1 MAQQQGEA
9 SEHVKVFQKL
19 FAHICGNS
27 TAAHERLTAAVGKDL
42 GFIMS
47 TTMAAKRRSGQ
58 RVQQLRK
65 QVQVDD
71 QSTLPSSYRSFVAYG
86 GYDEPYA
93 PHILF
98 GTECDAHRAPIS
110 ALGRKLLSA

>member
-19 FAHICGNS
+19 FVHICRHS
-27 TAAHERLTAAVGKDL
+27 TAAHERLKAPVVKVL
-42 GFIMS
+42 GFMT
-47 TTMAAKRRSGQ
+47 TTMAAKRRSGLSGQ
-58 RVQQLRK
+58 HVQQLRK

-86 GYDEPYA
+86 GYDEPCA
-93 PHILF
+93 PSHTLW
-98 GTECDAHRAPIS
+98 
-110 ALGRKLLSA
+110 GRV